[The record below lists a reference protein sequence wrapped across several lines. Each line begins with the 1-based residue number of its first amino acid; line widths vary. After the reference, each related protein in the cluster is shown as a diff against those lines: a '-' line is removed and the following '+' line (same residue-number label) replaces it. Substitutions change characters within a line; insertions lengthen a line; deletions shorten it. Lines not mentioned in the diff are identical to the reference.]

1 MVGNLARWW
10 GVGLLAGDVALT
22 CLALFFA
29 DWARRDLPVG
39 DPVEIERFIRAPIYL
54 AACVLW
60 PVALRAFGAYDTR
73 RTRSLADEV
82 GAVVPGVAV
91 ASLALLGF
99 FYVFEYRFISRLLLA
114 YFVAMDLVLLV
125 NVRLLARVAMTWLAT
140 GGHAGSRVLVVGG
153 GTAAREVA
161 ALMVARPWAGL
172 AVVGFASDDADA
184 IGPDGQIDGIP
195 HLGNPADAASIVSI
209 HEIDEVI
216 VALPPDR
223 HHDTVQVAL
232 ALLPLPVRVRIVP
245 ERFSMIAA
253 RARVENL
260 WGVPLIG
267 IRDPAIVGTDRVI
280 KRAFDLAI
288 GGLGIVVL
296 GPAIALIALAI
307 ALDDPGP
314 AFVGLARVGENGREF
329 RMWKF
334 RTMRVGSERERVL
347 KSRDDPRVTRLGR
360 FLRRWSVDEVP
371 NLFNVLVGEMSLV
384 GPRPEQPWIVERYEP
399 WQRKRLAAPPGMTG
413 WWQVNGRSDRPL
425 HENVEYDLYYI
436 QNYSPWLDV
445 AILLRTIPVVLRGR
459 GAF

>member
-10 GVGLLAGDVALT
+10 GIGLLVGDVVLT
-22 CLALFFA
+22 CLSLFIA
-29 DWARRDLPVG
+29 DWARRDLPIG

-54 AACVLW
+54 AVCILW

-73 RTRSLADEV
+73 RTRALADEV

-91 ASLALLGF
+91 ASLALVGF
-99 FYVFEYRFISRLLLA
+99 FYVFEFRFISRLLLA
-114 YFVAMDLVLLV
+114 YFVALDLVLLV
-125 NVRLLARVAMTWLAT
+125 NVRLVARLTMTWLAT
-140 GGHAGSRVLVVGG
+140 GGHGSRVLVVGG
-153 GTAAREVA
+153 GATAREVA
-161 ALMVARPWAGL
+161 SLMVARPWAGL
-172 AVVGFASDDADA
+172 AVVGFAADD
-184 IGPDGQIDGIP
+184 IGPSDQIDGIAR
-195 HLGNPADAASIVSI
+195 LGKPGDAAAIVLAYA
-209 HEIDEVI
+209 IDEVI

-223 HHDTVQVAL
+223 HQETVQVAL

-288 GGLGIVVL
+288 GGIGLVIL

-307 ALDDPGP
+307 SLDDPGP
-314 AFVGLARVGENGREF
+314 AFVGLDRVGENGREF

-360 FLRRWSVDEVP
+360 FLRRWSLDEVP

-436 QNYSPWLDV
+436 QNYSPWLDI

>member
-1 MVGNLARWW
+1 MVGSLGRWW
-10 GVGLLAGDVALT
+10 GLGLVVGDVILT
-22 CLALFFA
+22 CLSLLVA
-29 DWARRDLPVG
+29 DWARREVPVG
-39 DPVEIERFIRAPIYL
+39 DPVEIERFIRGPIYL

-91 ASLALLGF
+91 ASLALVGF
-99 FYVFEYRFISRLLLA
+99 FYVFEFRFISRLLLL
-114 YFVAMDLVLLV
+114 YFVAIDLVVLV
-125 NVRLLARVAMTWLAT
+125 NLRLAARLAMTWLT
-140 GGHAGSRVLVVGG
+140 SGGHAGSRVLIVGG
-153 GTAAREVA
+153 GEAGREVA
-161 ALMVARPWAGL
+161 ALMAARPWAGL
-172 AVVGFASDDADA
+172 AVVGFAADA
-184 IGPDGQIDGIP
+184 GEVGGDGLAIDGFP
-195 HLGNPADAASIVSI
+195 RLGTRAEAAAIVQA
-209 HEIDEVI
+209 HGIDEVI

-223 HHDTVQVAL
+223 HAETVEVAL

-267 IRDPAIVGTDRVI
+267 IRDPAIAGTDRVI

-288 GGLGIVVL
+288 GGMGLLVL
-296 GPAIALIALAI
+296 GPAILLIAI
-307 ALDDPGP
+307 AVMIDDPGP
-314 AFVGLARVGENGREF
+314 AFMGLLRVGENGRPF

-334 RTMRVGSERERVL
+334 RTMRVGSERHRVL
-347 KSRDDPRVTRLGR
+347 KARGDPRITRLGR
-360 FLRRWSVDEVP
+360 ILRRWSLDEVP
-371 NLFNVLVGEMSLV
+371 NLFNVLLGEMSLV

-425 HENVEYDLYYI
+425 HENVEFDLYYI
-436 QNYSPWLDV
+436 QNYTPWLDV